1 MSTATDT
8 QTLPDTLRRRSL
20 EALYALSVQFLLGMA
35 FNLIGDPTN
44 SALAVVGIVLISL
57 HILVGIGII
66 VVAVRLLLSAR
77 KARLGQREALWALVI
92 LAVTFL
98 AGVGT
103 MVLEAEA
110 LGGEWLSY
118 LMAAGFLAGAALY
131 VRTYVIGVRAATG
144 PAVPPGAAPQS

>member
-8 QTLPDTLRRRSL
+8 PTLPDTLRRRSR

-35 FNLIGDPTN
+35 ANLIGEPNN
-44 SALAVVGIVLISL
+44 SAAAVVGTVVIIL

-66 VVAVRLLLSAR
+66 VVAVRVLLCAR
-77 KARLGQREALWALVI
+77 KAGLGQREALWALVI

-103 MVLEAEA
+103 MVMEN
-110 LGGEWLSY
+110 EWLSY

-131 VRTYVIGVRAATG
+131 VRTYVIGTQG
-144 PAVPPGAAPQS
+144 SSPAVTSGAAPQS